1 MTDRQAEIVQ
11 WLKRM
16 GPYDG
21 ILRCQIKGY
30 CKPSQ

>member
-1 MTDRQAEIVQ
+1 MMDRQAEIVQ

-21 ILRCQIKGY
+21 ILRCQTKEFVTEL
-30 CKPSQ
+30 